1 MAPALVP
8 AVASLAA
15 ASSLAAPARA
25 AAAASPALGEQVA
38 TLTHLADAAPVLAQ
52 ADPTTVD
59 AARAAAS
66 PASTASPAR
75 AAASPASTNPGSAA
89 ATTATPASIRERKR
103 NDLYAPSPT
112 RPESGVA
119 TGFYRAYGRTITS
132 LELEQ
137 GVRLGEMA
145 ADPPAPRATE
155 VRAGIGVG
163 SSTWRALATGLLIAA
178 LALVALLVAPRVAT
192 AAVPDQFLGITTEDA
207 YTGKDAYA
215 QKQLRAQRAAGF
227 TVARQ
232 VFRWNEVEWGDD
244 RFDFSATDRFI
255 RNAAIAGMRV
265 MPLLQGE
272 PTWPTSR
279 PKGNKTRNLFPPK
292 DPATLGGF
300 GAALA
305 QRYGPNGTFW
315 AANPQL
321 PPMPVT
327 SWQIWNEPNFP
338 VYWGGKPNAKA
349 YARMVI
355 AAAAGIRAVDPNAYI
370 VSAGL
375 PDSKIG
381 QNPVTF
387 ARTMLKAGAGA
398 SLNAIG
404 IHPYARTPAQVLA
417 LTKRLRKA
425 MNGAGA
431 RNLDLWVTEIG
442 WAAGG
447 PKTKNRTVSAGQQGP
462 TIVNAIK
469 KLAANR
475 EALRLRGIVYFAWRD
490 STVYKGGKDFWGLHT
505 GLLDRRG
512 KAKPAMKVVSKAL
525 RGL

>member
-1 MAPALVP
+1 MMAPALVP

-15 ASSLAAPARA
+15 ASTLAAPATA
-25 AAAASPALGEQVA
+25 AAGALPAPGDLAAAP
-38 TLTHLADAAPVLAQ
+38 PVLAQ
-52 ADPTTVD
+52 ADP
-59 AARAAAS
+59 AAA
-66 PASTASPAR
+66 ADQ
-75 AAASPASTNPGSAA
+75 AAADTP
-89 ATTATPASIRERKR
+89 ATPAPIRERKR

-112 RPESGVA
+112 RPQSGVA
-119 TGFYRAYGRTITS
+119 TGFYRAYGRTITAF
-132 LELEQ
+132 ELEQ

-145 ADPPAPRATE
+145 ADPPAPRSTE
-155 VRAGIGVG
+155 ARAGIGVG
-163 SSTWRALATGLLIAA
+163 SSTWRVLAAGLLVAA
-178 LALVALLVAPRVAT
+178 LALVALLMAPRVAT

-215 QKQLRAQRAAGF
+215 QQQLRAQRAAGF

-272 PTWPTSR
+272 PTWPSSR
-279 PKGNKTRNLFPPK
+279 PKRDKSRNLFPPK
-292 DPATLGGF
+292 NPATLGGF
-300 GAALA
+300 GSALA

-375 PDSKIG
+375 PDSKLG

-404 IHPYARTPAQVLA
+404 IHPYAATPAQVLA
-417 LTKRLRKA
+417 LTRKLRKA

-431 RNLDLWVTEIG
+431 TNLDLWVTEIG

-447 PKTKNRTVSAGQQGP
+447 PKTKHRTVSASQQGP
-462 TIVNAIK
+462 TIVNAIT

-505 GLLDRRG
+505 GLLDRKG
-512 KAKPAMKVVSKAL
+512 KPKPAMKVVSKAL